1 MVPPLNFVTLN
12 ENALD
17 QPHTSDGLVQKETAP
32 GNHGISCSNHPTFEL
47 MWIQTNKLTFT
58 VNSFDL
64 KDFYDGFKK
73 LKNKP

>member
-17 QPHTSDGLVQKETAP
+17 QTHTLDGLVQKETTP
-32 GNHGISCSNHPTFEL
+32 GNPGSNHATFEL
-47 MWIQTNKLTFT
+47 MWIQTHQLTFT
-58 VNSFDL
+58 ENSSDL

-73 LKNKP
+73 